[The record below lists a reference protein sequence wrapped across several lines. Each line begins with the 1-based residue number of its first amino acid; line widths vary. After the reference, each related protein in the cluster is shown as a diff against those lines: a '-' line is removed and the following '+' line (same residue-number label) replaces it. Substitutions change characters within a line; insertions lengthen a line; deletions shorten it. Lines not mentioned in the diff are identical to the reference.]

1 MKTEGPDSTNELT
14 EKFVNILDNTYKRSN
29 IEQVV
34 SIITQLDT
42 KDIIK

>member
-1 MKTEGPDSTNELT
+1 MKTEEPDFTNELT

-42 KDIIK
+42 KEIIK